1 MVSLEAV
8 LYALIA
14 LSLALYFLLDGYT
27 LGIGLNMPLLR
38 NPQARETAIHSVT
51 PFWDANQTWLVFAV
65 AALYGA
71 FPTFYS
77 VILPTFYIEIIVLL
91 MLLFVRG
98 IVFEFYEKFSCS
110 GFLQALL
117 FVTALIAAFLQGAI
131 ATQLLLGQGLT
142 DEPGHGDIWQY
153 AGILGGSAFI
163 LGYAVLGSAWLQM
176 SQPDSEAKIVA
187 YPWALGISAFV
198 AIVLWIAFCLTE
210 QPFLA
215 VRLAERAEIILC
227 IAAASLLLPI
237 LLRKMAGTHTKPFIW
252 VISPLILLSSAG
264 SICLYPDL
272 LIPGIRLQNVAAPHA
287 SLIFLL
293 VGLAIAL
300 PVIIAYTLYSY
311 WSLLKR

>member
-1 MVSLEAV
+1 LETV

-27 LGIGLNMPLLR
+27 LGVGLNMPLLR
-38 NPQARETAIHSVT
+38 NPQAREAAIHSVT

-65 AALYGA
+65 AGLYGA

-77 VILPTFYIEIIVLL
+77 TILPTFYIEIIILL
-91 MLLFVRG
+91 MLLFIRG

-117 FVTALIAAFLQGAI
+117 FVTAFAAAFLQGAI
-131 ATQLLLGQGLT
+131 ATQLLLGQGIT

-153 AGILGGSAFI
+153 AGLLGGAAFI

-176 SQPDSEAKIVA
+176 SQSNSKTKITA
-187 YPWALGISAFV
+187 YPRTLGISAFV
-198 AIVLWIAFCLTE
+198 AIVLWVVLCLTE
-210 QPFLA
+210 QPLLA
-215 VRLAERAEIILC
+215 ARLAERTEIILC
-227 IAAASLLLPI
+227 IVAASLLLPI
-237 LLRKMAGTHTKPFIW
+237 LLRRITGVHKNPLIW

-272 LIPGIRLQNVAAPHA
+272 LIPGLRLQNVAAPHA

-300 PVIIAYTLYSY
+300 PIIIAYTLYSY